1 MAVDAVTLAPGL
13 RLGDGVAWLEGQ
25 PDDSLN
31 GVFTDPPW
39 GAGPDIAG
47 QRQWVGLIVRV
58 LVACERVVK
67 PTGNILVWYGQACL
81 EDIFRRVLPATELH
95 LNAILTVDYIPKRF
109 IASYATSDYVLV
121 LSRTRWAPPRG
132 NSCAFQVYVA
142 HSKGQRDSTHPC
154 YRPPQVVGQILRDWF
169 APGDGICDPFAG
181 SDTTGVQ
188 AERLGMRCF
197 SFEIDLVHLEAAQRR
212 HAQLDL
218 FVSER
223 EGP

>member
-1 MAVDAVTLAPGL
+1 M
-13 RLGDGVAWLEGQ
+13 
-25 PDDSLN
+25 
-31 GVFTDPPW
+31 
-39 GAGPDIAG
+39 
-47 QRQWVGLIVRV
+47 

-67 PTGNILVWYGQACL
+67 PPGNILVWYGQACL

-121 LSRTRWAPPRG
+121 LSRTRWTPPRG

-169 APGDGICDPFAG
+169 APGDVICDPFAG

-188 AERLGMRCF
+188 AERLRMKCF
-197 SFEIDLVHLEAAQRR
+197 SFEIDPAHFEAAQRR

-218 FVSER
+218 FISER
-223 EGP
+223 GGP